1 MIVGAVPQLSV
12 ADAVPVRAGVATV
25 EHDTV
30 VFCGQVI
37 VGSVLSDTI
46 TIWVFSVA

>member
-12 ADAVPVRAGVATV
+12 AVAVPVRAGVATV

-30 VFCGQVI
+30 VLAGQVI
-37 VGSVLSDTI
+37 IGGVLSETMTI
-46 TIWVFSVA
+46 